1 MFDSLRHTLTL
12 QVLQPTGPSL
22 IQYTR
27 KESRGKAPS
36 PEKPKFSL
44 ALCYEHSAHLVL
56 VLPVAP
62 KRPTANTHA
71 RDAPPTLSVSPHGR
85 FGAGEV
91 LRRLGFLG
99 VAPRWPSPAAAASC
113 SYFVA

>member
-44 ALCYEHSAHLVL
+44 ALCY
-56 VLPVAP
+56 
-62 KRPTANTHA
+62 
-71 RDAPPTLSVSPHGR
+71 
-85 FGAGEV
+85 
-91 LRRLGFLG
+91 
-99 VAPRWPSPAAAASC
+99 
-113 SYFVA
+113 